1 MKKTIL
7 ITGSESFV
15 ASFLIKSLKKKYNII
30 GIDFLKK
37 VKKTKKTNFNIDI
50 RKPFLEKLK
59 KIKIDYIIHLAAISN
74 DNDAKKNPT
83 NCFETNV
90 IGTLNMLDFANKKN
104 VKNFIFA
111 STQWVYDFGS
121 KKNYK
126 VNDKTII
133 DPFNVESEYGLS
145 KLISEVNIKQNYNKH
160 KLNSTILR
168 FGIIYGPRLKNLSAF
183 EGIFYKLINEDK
195 ISIGSAKTGRNFIHI
210 EDICIA
216 IEKSIKLK
224 GLNTLNLEGDEYITL
239 KKLILSSSKI
249 LKKKIKINENNPKN
263 ISKRKISN
271 KATKKK
277 LNWNLKFNLEKELN
291 NLLTYKNQINKK

>member
-1 MKKTIL
+1 M
-7 ITGSESFV
+7 
-15 ASFLIKSLKKKYNII
+15 
-30 GIDFLKK
+30 
-37 VKKTKKTNFNIDI
+37 
-50 RKPFLEKLK
+50 
-59 KIKIDYIIHLAAISN
+59 SN

-104 VKNFIFA
+104 IKNFIFA
-111 STQWVYDFGS
+111 STQWVYDFSS

-126 VNDKTII
+126 VNGKTII

-183 EGIFYKLINEDK
+183 EGIFFKLMNEDK
-195 ISIGSAKTGRNFIHI
+195 ISIGSGKTGRNFIHI
-210 EDICIA
+210 EDICVA

-249 LKKKIKINENNPKN
+249 LKKKIEINENSPKN
-263 ISKRKISN
+263 VSKRKISN
-271 KATKKK
+271 KATKNK
-277 LNWNLKFNLEKELN
+277 LNWKLKFNLEKGLN
-291 NLLTYKNQINKK
+291 NLLNYKNEINNK

>member
-1 MKKTIL
+1 MAPRSSAQNET
-7 ITGSESFV
+7 
-15 ASFLIKSLKKKYNII
+15 
-30 GIDFLKK
+30 
-37 VKKTKKTNFNIDI
+37 
-50 RKPFLEKLK
+50 
-59 KIKIDYIIHLAAISN
+59 
-74 DNDAKKNPT
+74 NPT

-126 VNDKTII
+126 VNNKTII

-195 ISIGSAKTGRNFIHI
+195 ISIGSAKT
-210 EDICIA
+210 
-216 IEKSIKLK
+216 
-224 GLNTLNLEGDEYITL
+224 
-239 KKLILSSSKI
+239 
-249 LKKKIKINENNPKN
+249 
-263 ISKRKISN
+263 
-271 KATKKK
+271 
-277 LNWNLKFNLEKELN
+277 
-291 NLLTYKNQINKK
+291 